1 MTMSFVYVKAE
12 LQEYEVS
19 GPLLQ
24 NIQYLHIPCLVYHG
38 DTVGFIS

>member
-1 MTMSFVYVKAE
+1 MTMSFVYVKVE

-24 NIQYLHIPCLVYHG
+24 NIHCLVYHG
-38 DTVGFIS
+38 DTVRFIS